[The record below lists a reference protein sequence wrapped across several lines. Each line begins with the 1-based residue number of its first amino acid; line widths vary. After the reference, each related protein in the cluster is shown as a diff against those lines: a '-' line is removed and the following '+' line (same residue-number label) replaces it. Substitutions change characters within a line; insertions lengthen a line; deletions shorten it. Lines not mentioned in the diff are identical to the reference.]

1 MHKAWQMSLREI
13 MNSQPSVTVLGANLG
28 DLAEVVLSVSTDS
41 RVCEAGC
48 LFVALKGEQFDAHDF
63 LLQVVARGARA
74 LMVEAG
80 ANLPVLPANVTVFV
94 VPSSLA
100 GLGYVANAW
109 RERFA
114 LPMIA
119 VTGSN
124 GKTTVKEMIAAI
136 LRAAFAENCLS
147 TQGNLNNEIGLP
159 MTLLRLRKEHRAA
172 VIEMGMNHPGEIA
185 RLAAI
190 AQTNVAMV
198 NNAQREHQEFMKTVE
213 AVARENGTAIA
224 MLPADGIAVFPADDE
239 YTAVWREQ
247 AGARTSLTFGQAGDA
262 DVMAAA
268 DAQPESFAMQVK
280 GETVSVQLQIPGQH
294 NVRNALAACA
304 CALAIGIDLSAI
316 VKGLAQFQPAKGRL
330 QSHPLPE
337 GGMLIDDTYNA
348 NPDSVLAAIALLR
361 EKAPGILVLGDMGE
375 VGEQGPQFHAEVG
388 RAAAQAGL
396 HALYT
401 FGAAT
406 RATHATYLEVAAT
419 PSRTVIAQHYDAID
433 PLVDELRST
442 LAQMGEARNSVCVL
456 VKGSR
461 SMRMER
467 VVQAMGNL
475 ARAEGAH

>member
-1 MHKAWQMSLREI
+1 MSNTWHMSLREI
-13 MNSQPSVTVLGANLG
+13 MDSQPSVTVLGAKLG
-28 DLAEVVLSVSTDS
+28 DLADAVHTVSTDS
-41 RVCEAGC
+41 RSCEAGC
-48 LFVALKGEQFDAHDF
+48 LFVALKGELFDAHNF
-63 LLQVVARGARA
+63 LLQVVERGARA

-80 ANLPVLPANVTVFV
+80 VTLPALPANVTVFV
-94 VPSSLA
+94 VPSTLA
-100 GLGYVANAW
+100 GLGHVANAW
-109 RERFA
+109 RQRFQ

-136 LRAAFAENCLS
+136 LRAAFDERCLS

-190 AQTNVAMV
+190 AQTTVAMV

-224 MLPADGIAVFPADDE
+224 MLPANGVAVFAADDE
-239 YTAVWREQ
+239 YTHVWQEQ
-247 AGARTSLTFGQAGDA
+247 AGARKTLTFGYDERA
-262 DVMAAA
+262 DVVAART
-268 DAQPESFAMQVK
+268 AQPDSFSMTVK
-280 GETVSVQLQIPGQH
+280 GETVSVRLQIAGQH
-294 NVRNALAACA
+294 NVRNALAASA
-304 CALAIGIDLSAI
+304 CALAIGLDLSTI
-316 VKGLAQFQPAKGRL
+316 VKGLGQFLPAKGRL

-337 GGMLIDDTYNA
+337 GGVLIDDTYNA

-361 EKAPGILVLGDMGE
+361 EKSPAILVLGDMGE

-396 HALYT
+396 HALFT

-406 RATHATYLEVAAT
+406 RATHEAYVEGSSTTNKSA
-419 PSRTVIAQHYDAID
+419 IAEHYDAID
-433 PLVDELRST
+433 PLVAHLRST
-442 LAQMGEARNSVCVL
+442 LGAMGESRKSACVL

-467 VVQAMGNL
+467 VVQAMGNT